1 MRIWGWVQVIHEQQ
15 NSNQRTEFNE
25 YVEITTSFL
34 TEGIKQQIKKILMI
48 KRFRENSNLLN
59 NTLEEIRIFSFD
71 KSNSKV
77 SYYFYW
83 CNSQIKS

>member
-34 TEGIKQQIKKILMI
+34 TEGIKQQIKKD
-48 KRFRENSNLLN
+48 
-59 NTLEEIRIFSFD
+59 TD
-71 KSNSKV
+71 D
-77 SYYFYW
+77 
-83 CNSQIKS
+83 